1 MDGVLANFILMLVAS
16 SVAGCV
22 AIIGGVS
29 SCMLKSRCTNI
40 KSPCLSCEREPL
52 DDDNPVYQTPPV
64 TTPVTTPVTQPPV
77 NGL

>member
-1 MDGVLANFILMLVAS
+1 MDSNMIKSLVMLVGA

-22 AIIGGVS
+22 AIIGGIS

-52 DDDNPVYQTPPV
+52 DDDNAVYQTPV
-64 TTPVTTPVTQPPV
+64 RDS
-77 NGL
+77 

>member
-40 KSPCLSCEREPL
+40 KNPCLSCEREPL
-52 DDDNPVYQTPPV
+52 DDENPAYNTPINQ
-64 TTPVTTPVTQPPV
+64 PVTQTPV
-77 NGL
+77 INRLY

>member
-1 MDGVLANFILMLVAS
+1 MDSNMINSLVMLVGA

-22 AIIGGVS
+22 AIIGGIS

-52 DDDNPVYQTPPV
+52 DDDNAVYQTPV
-64 TTPVTTPVTQPPV
+64 RDS
-77 NGL
+77 